1 MLSVN
6 GGLTAEAEGA
16 AERTV
21 LRLAPEPR
29 ALSGADFQLFEDRD
43 ARLTLSDILQPE
55 LSARFRP
62 DEKPTPYF
70 GFTRSAI
77 WVRLDLA
84 AEREGVWLL
93 EADEPLLHYVDLYGP
108 ITGGEA
114 AEVQRSGRLAPFG
127 ERRMQHRKILFEL
140 KLSPT
145 PQTYYLRIASR
156 DNVIV
161 PLKLWPRAAFYEAE
175 LESEARLGIYYGI
188 ILALVAY
195 NLFLLVSLRDVNY
208 AYYSAYV
215 LSFAGLQT
223 TIDGTFF
230 QIFANSP
237 PWLDW
242 RAPIFFGFSAGFW
255 LLAFTRNFLFLRETS
270 RWLRWPAPGLMAL
283 IAGLFALA
291 LFDTTMPFASRH
303 ANTVSAL
310 TVLYAFACAI
320 VRTASGYK
328 PARFFLAGWLMVLC
342 GIFGASLVNLGFF
355 PPTTFT
361 TSLMQLGFIAELLLF
376 SFALADRINLLRQ
389 EKADADRRALEN
401 EQRTAAE
408 LESLVRTRTEQLSV
422 ALAAKDKFFS
432 TIAHDLRGPI
442 GTLAQLL
449 SDGVEDDGRVE
460 PPLLAAM
467 RRTAQNS
474 FRLLEELLT
483 WARSQRGEIEPRP
496 ARFPAVDAVRDAVN
510 LFQTQADEKGV
521 RINISTDESL
531 QTYAD
536 FSMLSV
542 VLRNLLSNAIK
553 FTPRGGRV
561 SVNVRVA
568 GKSAEFS
575 VSDTGVGM
583 SAEQRERLFRL
594 DARGASS
601 PGTDGERGSGLGLI
615 LCREFAEKNGGR
627 MGVDSEPGAGSRF
640 WFTAPTA

>member
-1 MLSVN
+1 MAEADA
-6 GGLTAEAEGA
+6 TAEQPVLLLSQA
-16 AERTV
+16 A
-21 LRLAPEPR
+21 R
-29 ALSGADFQLFEDRD
+29 ALSGSDFLLFEDVD
-43 ARLTLSDILQPE
+43 ARLALSDIVQPAI
-55 LSARFRP
+55 SAQFRR
-62 DEKPTPYF
+62 DNKPTPYF

-84 AEREGVWLL
+84 AEREGAWLL
-93 EADEPLLHYVDLYGP
+93 EADEPLLHHVDFYGP
-108 ITGGEA
+108 VQNDGAA
-114 AEVQRSGRLAPFG
+114 AETQQSGRLAPFSQ
-127 ERRMQHRKILFEL
+127 RSIQHRKILFEL
-140 KLSPT
+140 KLTPA

-156 DNVIV
+156 DNLVV

-195 NLFLLVSLRDVNY
+195 NLFLLISLRDINY

-223 TIDGTFF
+223 TIDGSFF
-230 QIFANSP
+230 QIFPNTP

-255 LLAFTRNFLFLRETS
+255 LLAFTRNFLFMQATP
-270 RWLRWPAPGLMAL
+270 RWLRWPGLGLMAL
-283 IAGLFALA
+283 IAGLFILA
-291 LFDTTMPFASRH
+291 LFDASMPFASRQ
-303 ANTVSAL
+303 ANTASAL
-310 TVLYAFACAI
+310 TVLYAFACA
-320 VRTASGYK
+320 VYRTASGYK
-328 PARFFLAGWLMVLC
+328 PARFFLAGWLMVLS
-342 GIFGASLVNLGFF
+342 GVFGASLVNLGFF
-355 PPTTFT
+355 PPTPFT
-361 TSLMQLGFIAELLLF
+361 TNLMQLGFIAELLLF

-408 LESLVRTRTEQLSV
+408 LESLVRKRTEQLSV

-449 SDGVEDDGRVE
+449 SDGVEDDGRVD

-467 RRTAQNS
+467 RRTAHNS

-496 ARFPAVDAVRDAVN
+496 TRFPATDAVRDAIN

-531 QTYAD
+531 QTFAD

-561 SVNVRVA
+561 SVNVRAA
-568 GKSAEFS
+568 GRQVEFS
-575 VSDTGVGM
+575 VSDTGVGI
-583 SAEQRERLFRL
+583 SPEQRERLFRL
-594 DARGASS
+594 DTRGASS
-601 PGTDGERGSGLGLI
+601 PGTEGERGSGLGLI

-640 WFTAPTA
+640 WFTAPAA